1 MVNLQKGMD
10 MASAAAPYS
19 LERRDLRTILTG
31 GISLGVV
38 TIVGVVLFALGS
50 RVTSGRSE
58 TILQSLLILAGGALA
73 IFLPARAIR
82 PRTVDAIGWTALTGF
97 LGAVVFTF
105 ADIVILRPLSLYS
118 WKWDAIGGGSGWWYI
133 PVWWMGST
141 FLAWMGG
148 WVYASR
154 ARTATEVNV
163 MALGGQAAVL
173 AVVIFAVLAV
183 TGLAPFLAVGIS
195 AIILV
200 PIAALLNRR

>member
-82 PRTVDAIGWTALTGF
+82 PRRPSGVSPGSRPVGCRR
-97 LGAVVFTF
+97 
-105 ADIVILRPLSLYS
+105 LRSH
-118 WKWDAIGGGSGWWYI
+118 
-133 PVWWMGST
+133 
-141 FLAWMGG
+141 
-148 WVYASR
+148 
-154 ARTATEVNV
+154 
-163 MALGGQAAVL
+163 
-173 AVVIFAVLAV
+173 
-183 TGLAPFLAVGIS
+183 
-195 AIILV
+195 
-200 PIAALLNRR
+200 RRSE